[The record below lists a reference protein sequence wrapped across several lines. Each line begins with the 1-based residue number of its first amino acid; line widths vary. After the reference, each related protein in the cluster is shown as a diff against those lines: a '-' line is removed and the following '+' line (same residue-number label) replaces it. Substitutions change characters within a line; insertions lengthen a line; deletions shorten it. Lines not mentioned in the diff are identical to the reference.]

1 MAYFFRCIVIFHCFD
16 RDYNRIGKMMAFQ
29 AKLTDMKNEA
39 IVQEC
44 IKAANEAG
52 ITDLFL
58 LDKKFIV
65 DAIRE
70 KLEREGL
77 MKNEHEG

>member
-1 MAYFFRCIVIFHCFD
+1 MEGLNYPGMNYVFD
-16 RDYNRIGKMMAFQ
+16 HNRIGKMMAFQ
-29 AKLTDMKNEA
+29 TKLIDMKNEA

-58 LDKKFIV
+58 LDKKFV
-65 DAIRE
+65 LDAIRE
-70 KLEREGL
+70 KMEREGL
-77 MKNEHEG
+77 TDE

>member
-1 MAYFFRCIVIFHCFD
+1 MEGLNNPGMNYVFAH
-16 RDYNRIGKMMAFQ
+16 NRIGKMMDFQ
-29 AKLTDMKNEA
+29 AKLIDMKNEA

-52 ITDLFL
+52 ITDLLL

-70 KLEREGL
+70 KMEREGL
-77 MKNEHEG
+77 MDENA

>member
-1 MAYFFRCIVIFHCFD
+1 MEGLNYPGMNYVFEH
-16 RDYNRIGKMMAFQ
+16 NRIGKMMAFQ

-58 LDKKFIV
+58 LDRQFV
-65 DAIRE
+65 LDAIRE
-70 KLEREGL
+70 KKEREDL
-77 MKNEHEG
+77 MDEGRVL

>member
-1 MAYFFRCIVIFHCFD
+1 MEGLNYPGMNYVFEH
-16 RDYNRIGKMMAFQ
+16 NRIGKMMAFK
-29 AKLTDMKNEA
+29 AKLIDMKNEA

-58 LDKKFIV
+58 LDKQFII

-70 KLEREGL
+70 KMEREGL